1 MNLRSKLDKKTDFL
15 SIKLFVYIT
24 VIFRHIQYWSYTA
37 GPIDDINCITKQS
50 LDKFEFYGAIKNF
63 KLGCIPAYL
72 VVWLVWL
79 WLHKGTKTRAQH
91 IGLSVK
97 FILRMLK
104 FGWTFQIIL
113 ITFFCRFPDK
123 NKQGKQPR
131 WPTFF
136 RFQSTNMI
144 LPKWYVLAN
153 ILH

>member
-37 GPIDDINCITKQS
+37 GPIDDINCSTKQS
-50 LDKFEFYGAIKNF
+50 LDKLAFYGAIK
-63 KLGCIPAYL
+63 
-72 VVWLVWL
+72 
-79 WLHKGTKTRAQH
+79 
-91 IGLSVK
+91 K